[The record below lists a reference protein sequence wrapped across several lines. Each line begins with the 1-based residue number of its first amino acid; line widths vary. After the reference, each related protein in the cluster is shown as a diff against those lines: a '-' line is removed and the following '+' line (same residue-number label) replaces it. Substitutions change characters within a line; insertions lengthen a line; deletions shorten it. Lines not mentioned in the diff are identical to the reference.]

1 MITRRQSIS
10 NFFQIQGAGG
20 LRRPVLA
27 GAGWYWLLSPL
38 TAWICKIIKNALS
51 SGYHGTSNFDHQ
63 TLIRSDLNY
72 TNAQWS
78 VCCVTK
84 PRQKKTA
91 STIFFHFIATAAAMY
106 RILTSKWKL
115 SKEFQASLLW
125 RWRKNCLNE
134 KPRPNFD
141 TPELHLPNV
150 FIFFFMFFAS
160 LRFVNTY
167 IYFRNM
173 TAMQSRTG
181 PVQGQNRD
189 FPVYFS
195 HTGKNL
201 FTLAGIPV
209 MKTGLQSLW
218 LEILSYIRD
227 SSTTV
232 KKNVPGF

>member
-1 MITRRQSIS
+1 MSHEVMITRRQSIS

-91 STIFFHFIATAAAMY
+91 STFFSLHCYCCYVSHSNLKMEIIKGISGF
-106 RILTSKWKL
+106 TSVTLEKKL
-115 SKEFQASLLW
+115 
-125 RWRKNCLNE
+125 
-134 KPRPNFD
+134 
-141 TPELHLPNV
+141 
-150 FIFFFMFFAS
+150 
-160 LRFVNTY
+160 
-167 IYFRNM
+167 
-173 TAMQSRTG
+173 
-181 PVQGQNRD
+181 
-189 FPVYFS
+189 
-195 HTGKNL
+195 
-201 FTLAGIPV
+201 
-209 MKTGLQSLW
+209 
-218 LEILSYIRD
+218 LE
-227 SSTTV
+227 
-232 KKNVPGF
+232 

>member
-125 RWRKNCLNE
+125 RWRKNAWMKSPDPILTPWNCI
-134 KPRPNFD
+134 RPMYLFLFFSLWS
-141 TPELHLPNV
+141 LH
-150 FIFFFMFFAS
+150 FFAS
-160 LRFVNTY
+160 LRFVN
-167 IYFRNM
+167 ICFRNM
-173 TAMQSRTG
+173 TG
-181 PVQGQNRD
+181 
-189 FPVYFS
+189 FS
-195 HTGKNL
+195 
-201 FTLAGIPV
+201 
-209 MKTGLQSLW
+209 
-218 LEILSYIRD
+218 
-227 SSTTV
+227 
-232 KKNVPGF
+232 